1 MAKKKRSYKRTV
13 KKTKSSFLS
22 KLFDSAWKR
31 LSSRNNIWNAKGK
44 YWYKL

>member
-13 KKTKSSFLS
+13 RKTKSSFIS
-22 KLFDSAWKR
+22 RLFNSAWK
-31 LSSRNNIWNAKGK
+31 SITNTSKWNAKGK